1 MLERVQ
7 IQAVGAQTSEI
18 VEVTR
23 GQNQSGRGPRG
34 SDYHEPD
41 LSLMNINRVLNGDP
55 KNKF

>member
-1 MLERVQ
+1 MAQ
-7 IQAVGAQTSEI
+7 IQAVSAQTSEI

-23 GQNQSGRGPRG
+23 GENQSGCGSCGPRG

-55 KNKF
+55 KK